1 MSNLGY
7 LFAAY
12 AVVWVGIFVY
22 MLWLSGRMSSVS
34 RDLERL
40 TQEWSQHIASKGQ
53 K

>member
-12 AVVWVGIFVY
+12 SVVWAGIFVY
-22 MLWLSGRMSSVS
+22 MMWLSGRISSVS

-40 TQEWSQHIASKGQ
+40 TQEWSQYVASKGQ